1 MITNTKENRDKYIKS
16 AKDSVSLWFKNSDQ
30 YSISVP
36 VRNVDWNDP
45 ELVGFVFSTPEED
58 EAWASVEGRMDVV
71 GQNGN
76 NGEHYDNVNH
86 PEHYQSDCGIECIDA
101 IKAALTPDE
110 FRGYCKGNAI
120 KYAWRER
127 KKGGN
132 ESLQKAVWYLNKA
145 TK

>member
-30 YSISVP
+30 YSVSVP

-45 ELVGFVFSTPEED
+45 ELVGFVFSTTEED
-58 EAWASVEGRMDVV
+58 EAWKAIEKSQE
-71 GQNGN
+71 
-76 NGEHYDNVNH
+76 NVNH

-132 ESLQKAVWYLNKA
+132 ESLQKAVWYLNRA